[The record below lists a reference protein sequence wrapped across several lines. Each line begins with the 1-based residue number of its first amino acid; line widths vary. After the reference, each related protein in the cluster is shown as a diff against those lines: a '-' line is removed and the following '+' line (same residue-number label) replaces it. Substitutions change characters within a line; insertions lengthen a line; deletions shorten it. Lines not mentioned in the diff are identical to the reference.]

1 MLQKFLFCVV
11 VFALIATIASAQTA
25 APANAT
31 KDSAQAPAAAP
42 TPAPAPKVEPANK
55 GGALYFS
62 KEKVDEIFAA
72 GGSFIKDKDKNYVIS
87 AGKRSTPGQA
97 EIHGK
102 DTDIFFVIDGTAT
115 IVTGGAL
122 VDEKTTGPDE
132 FRGASINGGSP
143 TQLKKGELIVIP
155 HGTPHW
161 ISQVE
166 GTFQYLVV
174 KVR

>member
-1 MLQKFLFCVV
+1 MLQKFLFCVL
-11 VFALIATIASAQTA
+11 VFALLATIASAQAA
-25 APANAT
+25 APANTT
-31 KDSAQAPAAAP
+31 KDSPQGHGAAP
-42 TPAPAPKVEPANK
+42 SPAPAIKIEAVNK

-72 GGSFIKDKDKNYVIS
+72 GGSFVKDSDKNYVIS
-87 AGKRSTPGQA
+87 AGKRTTPGQA

-102 DTDIFFVIDGTAT
+102 DTDIFFVVDGTAT
-115 IVTGGAL
+115 IITGGTI

-132 FRGASINGGSP
+132 IRGASIKGGSS